1 MRGMQELM
9 RGSHKRAGLPIIGR
23 MPPANAPSAARPT
36 PDLDEVLELLRAQ
49 ARPDQLAAMARFG
62 LVGAERL
69 GLAVP
74 QLRALGKQLGR
85 HHALALTLWDTGIP
99 DAQILASL
107 LADPAALSAAEM
119 DHWSAGMAAWDV
131 CDQACLNAFRRSP
144 LAWARIPVWAA
155 DEREFVRR
163 AAFSLL
169 AVLAVH
175 DKRRPDADFAA
186 RLALIEQA
194 ADDERNFVKK
204 AVNWALRQIGK
215 RSAELRAPALAC
227 AERLKARPDKS
238 ARWIGADAWREL
250 SRLAP

>member
-1 MRGMQELM
+1 
-9 RGSHKRAGLPIIGR
+9 
-23 MPPANAPSAARPT
+23 
-36 PDLDEVLELLRAQ
+36 
-49 ARPDQLAAMARFG
+49 
-62 LVGAERL
+62 
-69 GLAVP
+69 
-74 QLRALGKQLGR
+74 
-85 HHALALTLWDTGIP
+85 
-99 DAQILASL
+99 
-107 LADPAALSAAEM
+107 
-119 DHWSAGMAAWDV
+119 MAAWDV

-194 ADDERNFVKK
+194 AEDERNFVKK
-204 AVNWALRQIGK
+204 TVNWALRQIGK
-215 RSAELRAPALAC
+215 RSAELRVPALAC